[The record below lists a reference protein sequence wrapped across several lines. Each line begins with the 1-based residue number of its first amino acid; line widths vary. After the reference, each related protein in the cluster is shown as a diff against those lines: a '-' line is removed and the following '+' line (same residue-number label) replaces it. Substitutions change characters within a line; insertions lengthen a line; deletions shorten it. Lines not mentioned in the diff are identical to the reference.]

1 MFCAKS
7 WRQLYEHKQ
16 QNFILRWIASRAFA
30 LNGKHQ
36 LAPNKCWH
44 ASIFSTLQFARKIIS
59 PFAMYQWPWLLAK
72 QYARSQDQHHKH
84 YFLYIVQFSCWCS
97 QASIWSIKV
106 DCRSFS
112 AVFSQQNLRCSI
124 CAGALRCQR
133 NVLLRQDEFVRAL
146 QLLDKSCEIHVRTT
160 TKSNNGKK
168 IGNNIERRQWKVQKH
183 TDTHKACTLN
193 SIALMLIY
201 SIVSSSI
208 LCRLNTLFSR
218 TLTNHVH
225 KRHRM
230 ISSHKRKLTTN
241 RTSCTHRD
249 THTYKNLC
257 LALLASSFDSV
268 AAYTVHC
275 NREAFHTQFPSHWTN
290 QG

>member
-44 ASIFSTLQFARKIIS
+44 TSIFSTLQFARKIIS

-124 CAGALRCQR
+124 CAGAMRRQR

-160 TKSNNGKK
+160 TKSNNVKK
-168 IGNNIERRQWKVQKH
+168 NKRQQHRTATVESTKAHRHTRPVRWIRLRWCWYTLLYLRVFYADSIHFFHAHSPITFTKDTAWFRATNESWRQTVRRAH
-183 TDTHKACTLN
+183 TETHIHTKIC
-193 SIALMLIY
+193 
-201 SIVSSSI
+201 VW
-208 LCRLNTLFSR
+208 LFSLPR
-218 TLTNHVH
+218 
-225 KRHRM
+225 
-230 ISSHKRKLTTN
+230 S
-241 RTSCTHRD
+241 
-249 THTYKNLC
+249 
-257 LALLASSFDSV
+257 
-268 AAYTVHC
+268 
-275 NREAFHTQFPSHWTN
+275 TQ
-290 QG
+290 